1 MVLPNTLKAQ
11 EAIPPKQTITTV
23 VVDRIETT
31 EELTQ
36 VKASIVPAVREVAI
50 PAATITV
57 KSRVDFTMEA
67 AVQDNNRTAAATI
80 IIISQNLNTITI
92 SERE

>member
-1 MVLPNTLKAQ
+1 MVLPNTLKVQ

-23 VVDRIETT
+23 VLDQIETM
-31 EELTQ
+31 EEL
-36 VKASIVPAVREVAI
+36 KASIVPAAREEAI
-50 PAATITV
+50 PAATITAQ
-57 KSRVDFTMEA
+57 SRVDFTVEA